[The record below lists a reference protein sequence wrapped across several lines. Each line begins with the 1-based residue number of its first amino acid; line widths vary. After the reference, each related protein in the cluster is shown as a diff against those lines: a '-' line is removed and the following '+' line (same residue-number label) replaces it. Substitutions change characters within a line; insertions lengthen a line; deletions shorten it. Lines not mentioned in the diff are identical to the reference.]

1 MCWELNDASAPS
13 GKEGTLP
20 SGRHCSSVEFST
32 PRDDGLHHLSPGP
45 WGNVPREPMADA
57 LELSP
62 SSELFPSR
70 VSFHSSRIL
79 TPLSRFLHL
88 VRMRDFAEVV
98 VRPVSAVPA
107 HHRQQLTSHRG
118 PFWDLSLA
126 SVSGHGLQPA
136 PDIRAH
142 KQRGRTS
149 YSHHS
154 RFRARTREPSPGP
167 DFGAHLRRPSRS
179 LSPVVRYPPAQ
190 FDAASLRAS
199 RDQGQHHLSSTASSS
214 YPPSYGAATEQ
225 HVPVKNRHRFR
236 DPRQGEISLTVP
248 AAMLNQVHP
257 LVISALRTGWP
268 SFISLNYFS
277 RRMSEV
283 GKSLISSGMWIML
296 DKLSSSPNAYESFP
310 SSRSHAV
317 AGTASQRTCPT
328 P

>member
-1 MCWELNDASAPS
+1 MSLQSVASLPMAQDDPPSDEEWFTPS

-62 SSELFPSR
+62 S
-70 VSFHSSRIL
+70 I
-79 TPLSRFLHL
+79 
-88 VRMRDFAEVV
+88 RMRDFAEVV

-310 SSRSHAV
+310 SSRSRAV